1 MDSYGVAEVLKGLVE
16 ISAELNVEEVEVD
29 DEESILSIVIKD
41 KGKRKRF
48 LVAVKEI

>member
-1 MDSYGVAEVLKGLVE
+1 MDSYGVAEILKGLVE
-16 ISAELNVEEVEVD
+16 ISAELDVEDVQVD
-29 DEESILSIVIKD
+29 DNESLLSIVVRD